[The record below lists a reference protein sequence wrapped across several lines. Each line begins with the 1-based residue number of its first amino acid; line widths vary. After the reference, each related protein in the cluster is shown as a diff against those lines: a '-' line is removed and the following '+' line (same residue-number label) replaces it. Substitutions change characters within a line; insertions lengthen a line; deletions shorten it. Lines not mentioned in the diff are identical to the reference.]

1 MYAVMSS
8 LTCRGNEPKPPEIL
22 VRRDY
27 NGLVDGLVHKRAFLE
42 CLVGNIFGDCIL
54 LVVANQQKTP
64 QSISTIL

>member
-1 MYAVMSS
+1 MYAVISS

-27 NGLVDGLVHKRAFLE
+27 NGLVDGLVHNRAFLE
-42 CLVGNIFGDCIL
+42 CLVGNVFGDCIL
-54 LVVANQQKTP
+54 LVVANQQKPP